1 MWKIIKRF
9 LWLIIIIII
18 AAVGIPLWL
27 SLQKE
32 KNKPRFETET
42 LERGTIISTVNTTG
56 IVQAVIS
63 VEIGSQVSGKILK
76 LYVDFNSPVKK
87 GQMLAQIDPAM
98 IQAQA
103 GESSANLESARATL
117 INFQAQYESA
127 VTKVRAAQATVKSS
141 EAQIEISRAALSG
154 SLNAEQSA
162 KANVKKAEAQLENSR
177 VEFKRSEELMKKDF
191 ISHTEMDAADTK
203 YKVSLADL
211 DVARSALQQA
221 SSSVRSSQLQLDSA
235 RYSLESSKVQE
246 DSQRALARSAQAQ
259 IQQSRAQVNQ
269 ASERLKQAQVNL
281 GYTNIFSPID
291 GVVVS
296 RAVDVGQT
304 VAAAFQAPKLFQIAK
319 DLKDMEVLA
328 SVDEADIGKVKEGME
343 STFTVD
349 AYQDEKFSGLVK
361 QVRKASTMDQGVVK
375 YQVVIS
381 AHNPALKLMPG
392 MTANVIITSETRD
405 DCLKVPNGAIRFRPD
420 SVANFPYPPEAGK
433 NGKIKDRKNGVGKKG
448 KGRGIH
454 EKSVDEAER
463 YSTVWVFESQDKV
476 RDKVRSE
483 KILPGITD
491 GRYTEM
497 KRGSLKEGDLII
509 TGVEVG
515 KGKKPSITTSG
526 APGRPSGGGPGGP
539 GGRGMRI

>member
-1 MWKIIKRF
+1 
-9 LWLIIIIII
+9 
-18 AAVGIPLWL
+18 
-27 SLQKE
+27 
-32 KNKPRFETET
+32 
-42 LERGTIISTVNTTG
+42 
-56 IVQAVIS
+56 
-63 VEIGSQVSGKILK
+63 
-76 LYVDFNSPVKK
+76 
-87 GQMLAQIDPAM
+87 
-98 IQAQA
+98 
-103 GESSANLESARATL
+103 
-117 INFQAQYESA
+117 
-127 VTKVRAAQATVKSS
+127 
-141 EAQIEISRAALSG
+141 
-154 SLNAEQSA
+154 
-162 KANVKKAEAQLENSR
+162 
-177 VEFKRSEELMKKDF
+177 MKKDF

-349 AYQDEKFSGLVK
+349 AYQDEKFNGRVK

-381 AHNPALKLMPG
+381 ARNPALKLMPG

-405 DCLKVPNGAIRFRPD
+405 DCLNVPNGAIRFRAD

-433 NGKIKDRKNGVGKKG
+433 KEKGKEKPGKKG
-448 KGRGIH
+448 TGNERKGRENR
-454 EKSVDEAER
+454 EKSADDAER
-463 YSTVWVFESQDKV
+463 YSTVWVFESQDRV

-497 KRGSLKEGDLII
+497 KRGSLKEGDLVI
-509 TGVEVG
+509 TGVEAG
-515 KGKKPSITTSG
+515 KGKKPSTVTSG
-526 APGRPSGGGPGGP
+526 APGRPPGGGPGGP